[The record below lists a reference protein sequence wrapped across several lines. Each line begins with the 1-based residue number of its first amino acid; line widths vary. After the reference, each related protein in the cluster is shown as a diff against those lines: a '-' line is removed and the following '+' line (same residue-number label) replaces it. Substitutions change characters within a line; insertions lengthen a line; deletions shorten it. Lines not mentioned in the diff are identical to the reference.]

1 VTRVGIVG
9 GGQLGMMLAE
19 AAAALGIECLTLDPS
34 PGSPASRV
42 APAIVADY
50 DDLSALAELAA
61 SSDVVTY
68 EFENVPVDS
77 ARFVAERVP
86 VVPSPESLRFAQ
98 DRLLEKTLFEEIGLP
113 VAPFAP
119 VADDEELEEAL
130 DIVGAPSLLKT
141 RRLGYDGKGQV
152 RLASVDDAPVAW
164 RSLGRVPCLLEA
176 LVPFE
181 RELSILGVRGRDGS
195 VAFYPLTENVHRDG
209 ILRTSRAPV
218 PSVGPALQGAAE
230 GRAREL
236 MERLDHVGVLA
247 IELFE
252 VGGQL
257 LGNEFAPRV
266 HNSGHWTIEGAA
278 TSQFEN
284 HLRAICGLELGATT
298 TPTHGA
304 MVNLIGR
311 IPEDGGFQGD
321 GIFVHRY
328 GKEARPGRKLGH
340 VTIVA
345 PDRDTRDRVLQR
357 VTLSAD
363 NVG

>member
-19 AAAALGIECLTLDPS
+19 AATPLGIECLTLDPS
-34 PGSPASRV
+34 PDSPASRV
-42 APAIVADY
+42 APTIVAGY
-50 DDLSALAELAA
+50 DDLPALAELAA

-77 ARFVAERVP
+77 ARYLAERVP
-86 VVPSPESLRFAQ
+86 VFPSPESLRFAQ

-113 VAPFAP
+113 VAPYAP
-119 VADDEELEEAL
+119 VANAEELEEAL
-130 DIVGAPSLLKT
+130 DVVGVPSLLKT

-152 RLASVDDAPVAW
+152 RLRSVDGAPNAW
-164 RSLGRVPCLLEA
+164 RRLGGVPCLLEA
-176 LVPFE
+176 LVPFG
-181 RELSILGVRGRDGS
+181 RELSILGVRGRDAS

-209 ILRTSRAPV
+209 ILRTSRAPAAGV
-218 PSVGPALQGAAE
+218 EAALQDEAE
-230 GRAREL
+230 GHARQL

-252 VGGQL
+252 VDGKL
-257 LGNEFAPRV
+257 FGNEFAPRV
-266 HNSGHWTIEGAA
+266 HNSGHWTIEGAE

-284 HLRAICGLELGATT
+284 HLRAICGLELGVTT

-311 IPEDGGFQGD
+311 LPDDTLFEGD
-321 GIFVHRY
+321 GIYVHRY
-328 GKEARPGRKLGH
+328 GKEPRPGRKLGH

-345 PDRDTRDRVLQR
+345 ADRDTRDRVLQQ

-363 NVG
+363 NAG

>member
-1 VTRVGIVG
+1 MTRVGIVG

-19 AAAALGIECLTLDPS
+19 SAVPLGIECLTLDPS
-34 PGSPASRV
+34 PDSPASRV
-42 APAIVADY
+42 APAIVAEY
-50 DDLSALAELAA
+50 DDRSALAELAA

-68 EFENVPVDS
+68 EFENVPVGS
-77 ARFVAERVP
+77 ATFLAERVP
-86 VVPSPESLRFAQ
+86 VFPSPESLRFAQ

-113 VAPFAP
+113 VAPFSA
-119 VADDEELEEAL
+119 VATPEELEEAL
-130 DIVGAPSLLKT
+130 DVVGVPSLLKT

-152 RLASVDDAPVAW
+152 RLASVDDAPGAW
-164 RSLGRVPCLLEA
+164 RSLREVPCLLEA
-176 LVPFE
+176 LVSFD

-195 VAFYPLTENVHRDG
+195 VAFYPLTENVHREG
-209 ILRTSRAPV
+209 ILRTSRAPA
-218 PSVGPALQGAAE
+218 SVAPEVRDAAE

-236 MERLDHVGVLA
+236 MERLDHVGVLT

-252 VGGQL
+252 ADDML
-257 LGNEFAPRV
+257 LANEFAPRV

-311 IPEDGGFQGD
+311 LPDDLGLEGD
-321 GIFVHRY
+321 GVYVHRY
-328 GKEARPGRKLGH
+328 GKQARPGRKVGH

-345 PDRDTRDRVLQR
+345 ADRDTRDRVLQQ